1 MKKTFLPYLFL
12 SVLLLA
18 GLSFSCS
25 ERWQN
30 SDAAISERADFTLAE
45 AKRAFETTYAAM
57 PSTRA
62 EGEFDEDRILDPYGI
77 DPVWESVSFCYGDSL
92 LLADV
97 PFAACYDYRLLR
109 WDEDGVPMLAPLPNW
124 LVVVKDSNVGATSS
138 WLFFLIP
145 DANTGSDFSGTALF
159 TTLSGQPVSVGKFV
173 CGTLVAEASL
183 YDDTRSVEENVGL
196 LAELLPDIYVARLRK
211 QPLTRGTKGK
221 NKEDTAAIGNHY
233 GIVPVEIVGQA
244 PVKVPG
250 TNAGSGPTGSA
261 IYIEP
266 IFPDV
271 HGGPKPPS
279 IMTMNHLFRGSE
291 GRPTGDDGDSDDGE
305 IPYPNNPHI
314 EADEETRMIL
324 DSIYMDCMGQ
334 ILVNAINTRVP
345 IVREPDRTGC
355 TLISITDTYS
365 SGRQE
370 ISHRILAGPGVTS
383 IALMEELMHIYQGA
397 GTPAFNEAKLNKE
410 IEAKLTWYIYMMKND
425 IRMPAEKYLGGVNGD
440 MCFYNMHECIL
451 SNDWEK
457 PAFSWFYESA
467 AESLR
472 SMRAYRSEPNYPFDP
487 DNMDISCLLKLLQ
500 DCLK

>member
-271 HGGPKPPS
+271 HGSPKPPS

-291 GRPTGDDGDSDDGE
+291 GRPTED
-305 IPYPNNPHI
+305 
-314 EADEETRMIL
+314 A
-324 DSIYMDCMGQ
+324 
-334 ILVNAINTRVP
+334 AI
-345 IVREPDRTGC
+345 RT
-355 TLISITDTYS
+355 TAKFLIRTILIS
-365 SGRQE
+365 R
-370 ISHRILAGPGVTS
+370 RMKRLA
-383 IALMEELMHIYQGA
+383 
-397 GTPAFNEAKLNKE
+397 
-410 IEAKLTWYIYMMKND
+410 
-425 IRMPAEKYLGGVNGD
+425 
-440 MCFYNMHECIL
+440 
-451 SNDWEK
+451 
-457 PAFSWFYESA
+457 
-467 AESLR
+467 
-472 SMRAYRSEPNYPFDP
+472 
-487 DNMDISCLLKLLQ
+487 
-500 DCLK
+500 